1 VRPFAGAGICATALL
16 LLCGRAEAFCRTT
29 TCDHQGASAECVAS
43 RVGDC
48 SMRGTP
54 IYWPSTCVSTSVS
67 AQGSVASHITA
78 DTMRAIVR
86 NAFQQWT
93 NADCGNGEKPNFVVD
108 IFPDVNCT
116 DLSAITQDGDA
127 GYKPT
132 GPNYNLWIFRDN
144 DWPFDNVRDEGA
156 IAVTTTQFDRI
167 TGEIFDSDVELNSL
181 GNTFTTDPDAVDM
194 DLRSVVQH
202 ESGHFLG
209 LGHAQASA
217 NVMWRDLSAGVV
229 RRVLQPD
236 DIQGICTIYPPG
248 KLNPQCDPEPRH
260 GFSTECEFDKG
271 CCAIAPGQSAN
282 HRRPWGAVG
291 VSLLLLLSRRM
302 RRS

>member
-1 VRPFAGAGICATALL
+1 MRLFAGAAIAAVALF
-16 LLCGRAEAFCRTT
+16 CGRAGAFCRTT
-29 TCDHQGASAECVAS
+29 TCDQLGASAECVAS

-48 SMRGTP
+48 STKGTP

-67 AQGSVASHITA
+67 AQGSISSHITA
-78 DTMRAIVR
+78 DAMRNIVQ

-116 DLSAITQDGDA
+116 DLDATTGDA

-132 GPNYNLWIFRDN
+132 GPNYNLWVFRDS
-144 DWPFDNVRDEGA
+144 DWPFNNVSDEGA
-156 IAVTTTQFDRI
+156 IAITTTQYD
-167 TGEIFDSDVELNSL
+167 TNSGEIFDADVELNSF
-181 GNTFTTDPDAVDM
+181 GRTFTTDPDIVDM
-194 DLRSVVQH
+194 DLPSVVQH

-209 LGHAQASA
+209 LGHAQEPA
-217 NVMWRDLSAGVV
+217 NVMWLSLDTGAT

-236 DIQGICTIYPPG
+236 DIQGICATYPPG
-248 KLNPQCDPEPRH
+248 KLNPECDPEPRH

-271 CCAIAPGQSAN
+271 CCTIAPGQSAN
-282 HRRPWGAVG
+282 HRRPWGAVA
-291 VSLLLLLSRRM
+291 VSLFLLISLRM
-302 RRS
+302 RRA